1 MTITDNAFLLL
12 AIDQLFELTI
22 QADLNEGECDDLLDF
37 LNENDVGVPLATLIK
52 LDFISQDLQPNAK
65 DAIMESWREA
75 NDLGLL
81 DKYLP
86 EGD

>member
-1 MTITDNAFLLL
+1 MTITENAFYLL

-37 LNENDVGVPLATLIK
+37 LNANDVGVPLATLIK
-52 LDFISQDLQPNAK
+52 LDFIDQDLKQNAK

-81 DKYLP
+81 DKYLT